1 MSRLQRMPE
10 LKHAVAITKALMPE
24 LKHHRY
30 AATMAHLQRM
40 PWSYGIHCNHKVFI
54 FDCTPLCVYMNGY
67 VYIFS
72 FSWIHASFLQ
82 SSSAPIISFPISHL
96 SLCLHMC
103 MLCARVLSCQCFTC
117 PFSLSLSHS
126 VSIFMNTCPY
136 LAIIVSVAPGIPSC
150 RQSHSWVVRPV

>member
-1 MSRLQRMPE
+1 MPE
-10 LKHAVAITKALMPE
+10 LKHAVAITKALLPE

-40 PWSYGIHCNHKVFI
+40 PRSYGIHCNHKVFI

-72 FSWIHASFLQ
+72 FSWIHAFFVTVIICPHHFIFYISPAFMFAYVYALCTCTFLSVFHLSFL
-82 SSSAPIISFPISHL
+82 
-96 SLCLHMC
+96 
-103 MLCARVLSCQCFTC
+103 
-117 PFSLSLSHS
+117 SLSLSLSLS

-136 LAIIVSVAPGIPSC
+136 MAVIVSVAPSIPSW